1 MTSSLTITSST
12 CGVANHDEWCTHE
25 AGVFLWNPHRSHTFN
40 QTGGFLPTDTCVTS
54 VAFHP
59 QRASV
64 LVAGTVHGDI
74 MIWDMQNT
82 SDQWASSPNVMHDN
96 HRDLVKCVE
105 WIGNAEDSNFL
116 LSCGLD
122 GMVIQWRHDT
132 RKSNLE
138 VVNYFLLLAE
148 NVRLNKQVP
157 SGGSGTHVGV
167 TSLAKNHFD
176 DAVFVMGTEG
186 GGVLQGSLSLSR
198 PIASLVVGHGSLERT
213 YSCPVVA
220 RFPPH
225 RGHTLDVHSSPFERN
240 VFASGGMDREVK
252 VFSLL
257 QLEPVLTIPLP
268 EAAIRVRWSPSQ
280 PTLLAAL
287 QGDGRLDFYDLRRTT
302 APVAEFPLNT
312 ERGAGT
318 SLEYCARSPDLVFVS
333 RGPGNTQVWQLG
345 SKLVAAGE
353 VNQSDLIR
361 DVANGTFASE

>member
-1 MTSSLTITSST
+1 
-12 CGVANHDEWCTHE
+12 
-25 AGVFLWNPHRSHTFN
+25 
-40 QTGGFLPTDTCVTS
+40 
-54 VAFHP
+54 
-59 QRASV
+59 
-64 LVAGTVHGDI
+64 

-82 SDQWASSPNVMHDN
+82 SDQWASSPIVMHDN

-105 WIGNAEDSNFL
+105 WIGNAEESNCL

-122 GMVIQWRHDT
+122 GMIIQWRHDT
-132 RKSNLE
+132 RKSHLE
-138 VVNYFLLLAE
+138 AVNYFLLLAE
-148 NVRLNKQVP
+148 NVRLHKQIP

-167 TSLAKNHFD
+167 TSLARNHFD

-198 PIASLVVGHGSLERT
+198 PIASLVEGHTSLERT

-240 VFASGGMDREVK
+240 VFASGGIDREVK

-268 EAAIRVRWSPSQ
+268 EAATRVRWSPSQ
-280 PTLLAAL
+280 PTLLTAL
-287 QGDGRLDFYDLRRTT
+287 QGDGRLGFYDLRRTT
-302 APVAEFPLNT
+302 APVAEFTLNA

-318 SLEYCARSPDLVFVS
+318 SLEYCARSPDLLFVG

-361 DVANGTFASE
+361 DVANGTFAPE